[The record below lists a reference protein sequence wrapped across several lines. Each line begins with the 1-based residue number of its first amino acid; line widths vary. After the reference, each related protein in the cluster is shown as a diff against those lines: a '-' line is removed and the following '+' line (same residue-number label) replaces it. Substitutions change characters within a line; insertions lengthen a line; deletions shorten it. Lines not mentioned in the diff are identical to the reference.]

1 MVRVE
6 AFVWSALVRLLLGV
20 LPAERV
26 LRVFDAFPRRRC
38 PAEAVEP
45 LSERQVALAGACLG
59 RALARSQ
66 YLRTRRQP
74 HAVVFGVRGSVA
86 AFAAHAWLEPY
97 DAPGDDFIE
106 LRRIAR

>member
-6 AFVWSALVRLLLGV
+6 AFVWSAAVRLLLGV
-20 LPAERV
+20 FPAERV
-26 LRVFDAFPRRRC
+26 LCLLDAVPRLRR
-38 PAEAVEP
+38 PAATVEP

-66 YLRTRRQP
+66 YLRSRRQP
-74 HAVVFGVRGSVA
+74 HAVVIGVRGSVS